1 MGCADS
7 KEHALVKTITIENE
21 KVNRETTQN
30 LIESENLQEEIEAQQ
45 TFLHNESSP
54 LQIEIEEN
62 EHFSNQESLLESEK
76 NSQLGSFSEVL
87 SLGERPFERQIYKQ
101 QGENDKFLG

>member
-7 KEHALVKTITIENE
+7 KEHALVKTISIEDE
-21 KVNRETTQN
+21 KVNRETTQ
-30 LIESENLQEEIEAQQ
+30 IESENLQLEEEIEAQQ

-101 QGENDKFLG
+101 QGENELFLG